1 MKPHKITVSFKYTAI
16 IAPIVP
22 KITIFDGISSI
33 LDLTGTYYDINAN
46 LDALCKASENIVK
59 VNEVWQTIGKDISKA
74 SDEFARINSIS
85 KLPDISRFLPKH
97 FE

>member
-1 MKPHKITVSFKYTAI
+1 MKPYKITVSFKYTAI

-22 KITIFDGISSI
+22 RITIFDSMSSI
-33 LDLTGTYYDINAN
+33 LNLTGTYYNINAN

-59 VNEVWQTIGKDISKA
+59 INEVWQTIGKDISKA

-85 KLPDISRFLPKH
+85 KLPDASKFLPKH
-97 FE
+97 SE